1 MKLRHAYCCEICLCR
16 MRKSMN
22 DFKIVGTISNLVRY
36 PGRDS
41 KEEPAK
47 NKLELLPLCQI

>member
-1 MKLRHAYCCEICLCR
+1 MPTIVKFALRNEEKPKRLQD
-16 MRKSMN
+16 SQ
-22 DFKIVGTISNLVRY
+22 Y

-47 NKLELLPLCQI
+47 YKLELLPLCQI